1 MSSDITVAG
10 DPLAAPAVL
19 ALPVAPPVRPAVAR
33 LAALARQHAGL
44 VAADLD
50 QVRYDPI
57 TRWYKRLAATEDLE
71 VWLLSWLPGQGT
83 GLHDHGG
90 SSGVFTVVS
99 GELHERSLVVT
110 PLRRAGAR
118 ERVLA
123 PGATRVFGPTYVHE
137 VTNMGTEPAV
147 SVHVYSPR
155 LASMNLYDAAEDI
168 ARPSFAPLRRVGVER
183 SGEQW

>member
-10 DPLAAPAVL
+10 DPLAAPARL
-19 ALPVAPPVRPAVAR
+19 ALPVAPAVRPAVAR
-33 LAALARQHAGL
+33 LAALARQHADL
-44 VAADLD
+44 VAAELD
-50 QVRYDPI
+50 QVRYDPVS
-57 TRWYKRLAATEDLE
+57 RWYKRLAATEDME
-71 VWLLSWLPGQGT
+71 IWLLSWLPGQGT

-99 GELHERSLVVT
+99 GELHERSLVIT

-118 ERVLA
+118 ERVLTA
-123 PGATRVFGPTYVHE
+123 GSARVFGPTYVHE

-147 SVHVYSPR
+147 SVHVYAPK
-155 LASMNLYDAAEDI
+155 LNSMTLYDGTADI
-168 ARPSFAPLRRVGVER
+168 ARPSFEPLRRLGVER